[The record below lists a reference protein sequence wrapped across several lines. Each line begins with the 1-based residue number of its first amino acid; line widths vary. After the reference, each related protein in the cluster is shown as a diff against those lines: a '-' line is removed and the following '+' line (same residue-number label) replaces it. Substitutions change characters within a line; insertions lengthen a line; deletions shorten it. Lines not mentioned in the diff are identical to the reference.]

1 MAQPIGTSRY
11 REGMSDPRIGLTVTH
26 SRYVGH
32 NHTHYSGSQVD
43 HSYTMSLL
51 SDAATEV
58 CIRTDS
64 DEGAVVAYNEID
76 FLAPI
81 YAGDVLEVEA
91 FVVGVGSSSR
101 ELGMEARVIC
111 REARRLVE
119 DDSKIAGTASYVL
132 EQPLVVARATATV
145 VVADPLPEPPAPW
158 GNQVA
163 EVPDRPER
171 DPKAGLKDL
180 QDTWLRWTK
189 DAREQIERRA
199 VELRTRSQAAPA
211 ADDTEE

>member
-1 MAQPIGTSRY
+1 
-11 REGMSDPRIGLTVTH
+11 MSDPRIGLTVTH

-64 DEGAVVAYNEID
+64 DEGAVVAYDEID

-91 FVVGVGSSSR
+91 FVVGVGSTSR
-101 ELGMEARVIC
+101 ELGMEARVVC
-111 REARRLVE
+111 REAQRL
-119 DDSKIAGTASYVL
+119 DDNPKLAPTASYVL
-132 EQPLVVARATATV
+132 ERPLVVARATATV
-145 VVADPLPEPPAPW
+145 VVANPLPEPPAPW
-158 GNQVA
+158 GTQVA
-163 EVPDRPER
+163 DVPDRPER
-171 DPKAGLKDL
+171 DAKAGLKDL
-180 QDTWLRWTK
+180 QETWLRWTR
-189 DAREQIERRA
+189 DAREQIEKRA
-199 VELRTRSQAAPA
+199 ADLRSRSQAA
-211 ADDTEE
+211 ADHNEE

>member
-1 MAQPIGTSRY
+1 MSAACRY
-11 REGMSDPRIGLTVTH
+11 RVGMSDPRIGLTVTH

-58 CIRTDS
+58 CIRTDA

-111 REARRLVE
+111 REASRLVAE
-119 DDSKIAGTASYVL
+119 TTKIAQTASYVL

-158 GNQVA
+158 GSQVA
-163 EVPDRPER
+163 DIPDRPER
-171 DPKAGLKDL
+171 DAKAGLKDL

-189 DAREQIERRA
+189 DAREQIEKRA
-199 VELRTRSQAAPA
+199 VELRSRSQATTQATT
-211 ADDTEE
+211 DDTEE

>member
-1 MAQPIGTSRY
+1 
-11 REGMSDPRIGLTVTH
+11 MSDPRIGLTVTH

-91 FVVGVGSSSR
+91 FVVDVGSTSR

-111 REARRLVE
+111 REARRLDE
-119 DDSKIAGTASYVL
+119 ENTKLASTASYVL
-132 EQPLVVARATATV
+132 EQPLVVARASATV

-158 GNQVA
+158 GSHVA
-163 EVPDRPER
+163 EVPER
-171 DPKAGLKDL
+171 EPVPGLKDL
-180 QDTWLRWTK
+180 QDTWLRWTR
-189 DAREQIERRA
+189 DARTQIEKRTA
-199 VELRTRSQAAPA
+199 ELRARSQAA

>member
-1 MAQPIGTSRY
+1 
-11 REGMSDPRIGLTVTH
+11 MSDPRIGLSVTH
-26 SRYVGH
+26 RRYVGH

-64 DEGAVVAYNEID
+64 DEGAVVAYDEID

-91 FVVGVGSSSR
+91 FVVGVGSTSR

-111 REARRLVE
+111 REAQRLDE
-119 DDSKIAGTASYVL
+119 TTTKLAPTASYVL
-132 EQPLVVARATATV
+132 EHPLVVARANATV
-145 VVADPLPEPPAPW
+145 VVANPLPEPPTPW
-158 GNQVA
+158 GSQVA
-163 EVPDRPER
+163 EVPDRPPL
-171 DPKAGLKDL
+171 DAKAGLRDL
-180 QDTWLRWTK
+180 QETWLRWTR
-189 DAREQIERRA
+189 DAREQIEKR
-199 VELRTRSQAAPA
+199 A
-211 ADDTEE
+211 ADLRSRAQSAVDHNEE

>member
-1 MAQPIGTSRY
+1 
-11 REGMSDPRIGLTVTH
+11 MSDPRIGLTVTH

-58 CIRTDS
+58 CIRTDA

-111 REARRLVE
+111 REASRLVE
-119 DDSKIAGTASYVL
+119 EQTKIPQTASYVL

-158 GNQVA
+158 GSQVA
-163 EVPDRPER
+163 DVPDRPER
-171 DPKAGLKDL
+171 DAKAGLKDL

-189 DAREQIERRA
+189 DAREQIEKRA
-199 VELRTRSQAAPA
+199 VELRSRSQATTQATT
-211 ADDTEE
+211 DDTEE

>member
-1 MAQPIGTSRY
+1 
-11 REGMSDPRIGLTVTH
+11 MSDPRIGLTVTH

-64 DEGAVVAYNEID
+64 DEGAVVAYDEID

-91 FVVGVGSSSR
+91 FVVGVGSTSR
-101 ELGMEARVIC
+101 ELGMEARVVC
-111 REARRLVE
+111 REAQRL
-119 DDSKIAGTASYVL
+119 DDNPKLAPTASYVL
-132 EQPLVVARATATV
+132 ERPLVVARATATV
-145 VVADPLPEPPAPW
+145 VVANPLPEPPAPW
-158 GNQVA
+158 GTQVA
-163 EVPDRPER
+163 DVPDRPER
-171 DPKAGLKDL
+171 DAKAGLKDL
-180 QDTWLRWTK
+180 QDTWLRWTR
-189 DAREQIERRA
+189 DAREQIEKRA
-199 VELRTRSQAAPA
+199 ADLRSRSQAA
-211 ADDTEE
+211 ADHNEE